1 MCTKWC
7 KGIWRFL
14 RRRVLILL
22 NITEYYWVYKFIHYL
37 FSFYEYSILAYIL
50 TSWVPQIR
58 NNIIVEFLAAICE
71 PYLKIFRKII
81 PPFGMLDISP
91 IIAFIGLN
99 IIQRVLISLLFT
111 V

>member
-1 MCTKWC
+1 MCAKWC
-7 KGIWRFL
+7 RSIWRFL

-81 PPFGMLDISP
+81 PPFGMLDIST
-91 IIAFIGLN
+91 IHGL
-99 IIQRVLISLLFT
+99 I
-111 V
+111 